1 MTHIKPSWERLTT
14 AIALEFEG
22 CGEAW
27 IDDLSGDRLASVA
40 ADAVLALFN
49 GKTEQEEN

>member
-49 GKTEQEEN
+49 DKETM